1 MWGNIKYFSY
11 LCSEIIHIGFDTI
24 GSISTLHSIPHR
36 WIRIKK
42 SYANEHIYWPNR
54 MSCR

>member
-24 GSISTLHSIPHR
+24 GSISTLHSLPHR

-54 MSCR
+54 MSCG